1 MIQRRTDLASEAR
14 ELWQESAEQTG
25 ELPGVEAAA
34 ETENG
39 YRVEQLRILDSRGEE
54 ALGKPRGCYVT
65 LELDPLLR
73 REPGAFS
80 RGAGLIAARLRSL
93 LQLQPGDTVLVAGL
107 GNSAI
112 TPDNLGPKVIS
123 HTLATRHLVSAL
135 PEQFGSFRP
144 VCALETGVMGV
155 TGLES
160 AELLE
165 AVVQQLRPRAVIAVD
180 ALASRRLQRVCR
192 TLQLSDTGIIPGS
205 GVGNSRRAL
214 SRSSLGVPVISVGVP
229 TVVDAAT
236 LAADLLEL
244 ANISIPVPPDFGEYG
259 RTMMVTPR
267 EIDSRME
274 EVSRLI
280 AYGIN
285 LALQDGLSIEDITAL
300 LG

>member
-14 ELWQESAEQTG
+14 ELWRESAEETG
-25 ELPGVEAAA
+25 ELPGVEAST

-65 LELDPLLR
+65 VELDPLLQ
-73 REPGAFS
+73 REAGAFS
-80 RGAGLIAARLRSL
+80 RGAGLIAAKLRSL
-93 LQLQPGDTVLVAGL
+93 LLLQPGDSVLVAGL

-123 HTLATRHLVSAL
+123 YTLATRHLVSAL
-135 PEQFGSFRP
+135 PEHFGSFRP

-160 AELLE
+160 AELLA
-165 AVVQQLRPRAVIAVD
+165 AVVQRLRPRAVIAVD

-192 TLQLSDTGIIPGS
+192 SLQLSDTGITPGS
-205 GVGNSRRAL
+205 GVGNSRAEL
-214 SRSSLGVPVISVGVP
+214 SRNTLGVPVVAVGVP

-236 LAADLLEL
+236 LAADLTEM
-244 ANISIPVPPDFGEYG
+244 ANIASPAPSDFGEYG
-259 RTMMVTPR
+259 RSMMVTPR

-274 EVSRLI
+274 ELSRLI
-280 AYGIN
+280 GYGIN
-285 LALQDGLSIEDITAL
+285 LALQEGLSVEDVTAL